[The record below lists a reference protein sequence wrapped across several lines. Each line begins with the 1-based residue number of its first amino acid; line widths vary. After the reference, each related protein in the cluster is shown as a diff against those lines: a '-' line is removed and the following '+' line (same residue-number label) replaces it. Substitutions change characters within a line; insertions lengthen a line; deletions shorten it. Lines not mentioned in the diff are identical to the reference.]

1 MAESLNFVENGYF
14 IRASSNWEYFEDSC
28 SEKIYAFSVSEILIK
43 YQQSNSIFADVI
55 LDFGRLTI
63 QNSSFQ

>member
-1 MAESLNFVENGYF
+1 MVILLEQVATEN
-14 IRASSNWEYFEDSC
+14 IL
-28 SEKIYAFSVSEILIK
+28 KIAVLKKYMLFSVSEILIK

-63 QNSSFQ
+63 QNTSFQ

>member
-1 MAESLNFVENGYF
+1 MVILLEQVATEN
-14 IRASSNWEYFEDSC
+14 IL
-28 SEKIYAFSVSEILIK
+28 KIAVLKKYMLLSVSEILIK

>member
-1 MAESLNFVENGYF
+1 MVILLEQVATEN
-14 IRASSNWEYFEDSC
+14 IL
-28 SEKIYAFSVSEILIK
+28 KIAVLKKYMLFSVSEILIK

>member
-1 MAESLNFVENGYF
+1 MVILLEQVATEN
-14 IRASSNWEYFEDSC
+14 IL
-28 SEKIYAFSVSEILIK
+28 KIAVLKKYMLFSVSEILIK

-63 QNSSFQ
+63 QNSSSQ

>member
-1 MAESLNFVENGYF
+1 MVILLEQVATEN
-14 IRASSNWEYFEDSC
+14 IL
-28 SEKIYAFSVSEILIK
+28 KIAVLKKYMLFSVSEILIK

-63 QNSSFQ
+63 RNSSFQ

>member
-1 MAESLNFVENGYF
+1 MVILLEQVATEN
-14 IRASSNWEYFEDSC
+14 IL
-28 SEKIYAFSVSEILIK
+28 KIAVLKKYMLFSVSEILIK

-63 QNSSFQ
+63 QNSSSL

>member
-1 MAESLNFVENGYF
+1 MVILLEQVATEN
-14 IRASSNWEYFEDSC
+14 IL
-28 SEKIYAFSVSEILIK
+28 KIAVLKKYMLFSVSEILIK
-43 YQQSNSIFADVI
+43 YQQSNSIFPDVI

>member
-1 MAESLNFVENGYF
+1 MVILLEQVATEN
-14 IRASSNWEYFEDSC
+14 IL
-28 SEKIYAFSVSEILIK
+28 KIKKKKKYMLFSVSEILIK

>member
-1 MAESLNFVENGYF
+1 MVILLEQVATEN
-14 IRASSNWEYFEDSC
+14 IL
-28 SEKIYAFSVSEILIK
+28 KIAVLKKYMLLSVSEILIK

-63 QNSSFQ
+63 QNSSSL

>member
-1 MAESLNFVENGYF
+1 MVILLEQVATEN
-14 IRASSNWEYFEDSC
+14 IL
-28 SEKIYAFSVSEILIK
+28 KIAVLKKYMFFSVSEILIK

>member
-1 MAESLNFVENGYF
+1 MVILLEQVATEN
-14 IRASSNWEYFEDSC
+14 IL
-28 SEKIYAFSVSEILIK
+28 KIAVLKKYMLFSVSEILIK

-55 LDFGRLTI
+55 LDFGRLTV

>member
-1 MAESLNFVENGYF
+1 MVILLEQVATEN
-14 IRASSNWEYFEDSC
+14 ILKIAVL
-28 SEKIYAFSVSEILIK
+28 EKYMLFSVSEILIK

>member
-1 MAESLNFVENGYF
+1 MFILLEQVATEN
-14 IRASSNWEYFEDSC
+14 IL
-28 SEKIYAFSVSEILIK
+28 KIAVLKKYMLFSVSEILIK

>member
-1 MAESLNFVENGYF
+1 MVILLEQAATEN
-14 IRASSNWEYFEDSC
+14 IL
-28 SEKIYAFSVSEILIK
+28 KIAVLKKYMLFSVSEILIK